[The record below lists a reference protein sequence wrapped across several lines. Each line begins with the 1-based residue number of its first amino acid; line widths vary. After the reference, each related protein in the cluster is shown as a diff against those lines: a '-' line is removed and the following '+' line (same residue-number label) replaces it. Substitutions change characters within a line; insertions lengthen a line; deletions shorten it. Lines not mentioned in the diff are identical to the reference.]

1 MARERYIPQ
10 DPSFDQN
17 IVTSGGSG
25 FGLMA
30 IVSGMSRG
38 YFKNTRSRTFE
49 HHNFLNTAF
58 SRCMPH
64 WINGTT
70 GHNSFGTKDNGGD
83 LVETSFLVAGMI
95 TVREYFKT
103 EQPEEKAVA
112 QKFDALWKGWTG
124 NGTLTIKISY
134 SGIGPNYN
142 WEMNFPLEGYNE
154 CLITYVMAA
163 SSPSHM
169 HCSSSL
175 SRRLGKKWRHSFNQ
189 NEIQSSFDFK
199 TQWCRI
205 WWTFIGLII
214 LI

>member
-58 SRCMPH
+58 SRCMATLDQWYNWSVIP
-64 WINGTT
+64 
-70 GHNSFGTKDNGGD
+70 FGTKDNGGD

-112 QKFDALWKGWTG
+112 QKFDALWKGVDWQWYT
-124 NGTLTIKISY
+124 N
-134 SGIGPNYN
+134 
-142 WEMNFPLEGYNE
+142 
-154 CLITYVMAA
+154 
-163 SSPSHM
+163 
-169 HCSSSL
+169 
-175 SRRLGKKWRHSFNQ
+175 NQ
-189 NEIQSSFDFK
+189 NKLFWHWS
-199 TQWCRI
+199 
-205 WWTFIGLII
+205 
-214 LI
+214 